1 MQNTNP
7 LITRQDCIDFI
18 NVVKA
23 ERRAKEQAEF
33 KKIMQLRMAVLLSV
47 FKSTDDELM
56 DDPRI
61 ESRVNALLDHV
72 RENGPSLNFHAKYTR
87 QAHELVPGICFVVN
101 FSCTEAVLYRDQGDT
116 VTYLEQRA

>member
-1 MQNTNP
+1 MSNP

-33 KKIMQLRMAVLLSV
+33 KKIMQLRMAVLLSL

-61 ESRVNALLDHV
+61 ESRVNALLEHV

-87 QAHELVPGICFVVN
+87 QARELVPGIWLKVN
-101 FSCTEAVLYRDQGDT
+101 FACTEAALYRDQGDN
-116 VTYLEQRA
+116 LAFIGGAA

>member
-7 LITRQDCIDFI
+7 LTTRQDCIDFI

-23 ERRAKEQAEF
+23 ERRAKDQAEF

-47 FKSTDDELM
+47 FKSTSDELM

-72 RENGPSLNFHAKYTR
+72 RTYGPTLNFHAKFTR
-87 QAHELVPGICFVVN
+87 QANELAPGIWLKVN
-101 FSCTEAVLYRDQGDT
+101 FACTEAALYRDKGDT
-116 VTYLEQRA
+116 VTYMEIPA